1 MIRSI
6 DVQITAPVYPTEVT
20 DRVIDAITTLFPDA
34 EVEQHPGEVI
44 ATTHTLETLSEALY
58 DQKILDT
65 ARRQFLEGRQGDTF
79 SFDLKKQAAFEGVV
93 NFAVGQPDEL
103 GELHVRVRVNE
114 PGVDA
119 YIDHIAPATEDGQPP
134 ET

>member
-134 ET
+134 E

>member
-6 DVQITAPVYPTEVT
+6 DVQVTAPVYPTEVT

>member
-6 DVQITAPVYPTEVT
+6 DVQVTAPVYPTEVT

-34 EVEQHPGEVI
+34 EVEQHSGEVI
-44 ATTHTLETLSEALY
+44 ATAHALETLSEALY

-79 SFDLKKQAAFEGVV
+79 SFDLKKQPAFEGVV

-114 PGVDA
+114 PDIDA

-134 ET
+134 ES

>member
-6 DVQITAPVYPTEVT
+6 DVQVTAPVYPTEVT

-65 ARRQFLEGRQGDTF
+65 ARRQFLEGRQGNTF

>member
-114 PGVDA
+114 PEVDA

-134 ET
+134 E